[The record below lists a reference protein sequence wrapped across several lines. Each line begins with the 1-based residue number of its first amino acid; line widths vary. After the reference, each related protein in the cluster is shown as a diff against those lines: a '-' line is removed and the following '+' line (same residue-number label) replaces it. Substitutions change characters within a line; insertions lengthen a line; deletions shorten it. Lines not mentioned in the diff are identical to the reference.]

1 MGEITILGAGAMGS
15 ALATPLS
22 RNGHRVRLWGTH
34 LDDARLDALSSGA
47 PHPGTGVRSPE
58 GVSWFRDT
66 ELEAA
71 LDGTDAVIIAVSSPG
86 VHDTAARAAARIGD
100 IPIMLASKG
109 FHRRADGTI
118 TLMPEAV
125 REALGQPERRI
136 VAIGGPCKADE
147 VAAGRI
153 TSTLYAS
160 HDREE
165 AVRAAAL
172 LATDDYRVEV
182 SDDETGLEICAPL
195 KNVYAIAL
203 GYADGLQQRTGQPW
217 HNLKSALF
225 ARAVGEM
232 SVLSELTGGRTE
244 TAFGLA
250 GVGDLEVTGLSGR
263 NKVFGSR
270 LGTGET
276 VPQARAA
283 MDAAGLT
290 VEGIAACGLGAEFAD
305 QAGASPNRVPLLH
318 AIRRVLDDAG
328 SDPHTEFSTALTP

>member
-1 MGEITILGAGAMGS
+1 MGEVTILGAGAMGS

-58 GVSWFRDT
+58 GVSWFRNT
-66 ELEAA
+66 ELDAA
-71 LDGTDAVIIAVSSPG
+71 LDGADVVIIAVSSPG
-86 VHDTAARAAARIGD
+86 VHDTATRAAARIGD
-100 IPIMLASKG
+100 VPIMLASKG

-118 TLMPEAV
+118 ALMPEAV
-125 REALGQPERRI
+125 RDALGHADRSI
-136 VAIGGPCKADE
+136 VAVGGPCKADE

-153 TSTLYAS
+153 TATLYAS
-160 HDREE
+160 SDRE
-165 AVRAAAL
+165 AATRAASFL
-172 LATDDYRVEV
+172 GTDDYRIEV
-182 SDDETGLEICAPL
+182 SDDEIGLEICAPL

-203 GYADGLQQRTGQPW
+203 GFADGMQQRTGEPW

-225 ARAVGEM
+225 ARAVREM
-232 SVLSELTGGRTE
+232 SHLTALAGGREE

-270 LGTGET
+270 LGSGET
-276 VPQARAA
+276 VEEARAA

-290 VEGIAACGLGAEFAD
+290 VEGIAACALGAEYASQIGAD
-305 QAGASPNRVPLLH
+305 PS
-318 AIRRVLDDAG
+318 
-328 SDPHTEFSTALTP
+328 STALLSAISSVLDGADPLSRFSAALAS

>member
-15 ALATPLS
+15 ALATPLA

-34 LDDARLDALSSGA
+34 LDDERIDALSSGA
-47 PHPGTGVRSPE
+47 PHPGTGVVSPD
-58 GVSWFRDT
+58 GVTWFRNA

-71 LDGTDAVIIAVSSPG
+71 LDGAEAAIIAVSSPG
-86 VHDTAARAAARIGD
+86 VHDVSVRAAASLAEL
-100 IPIMLASKG
+100 PIMLASKG
-109 FHRRADGTI
+109 FHRRPDGTI
-118 TLMPEAV
+118 ALMPEAV

-153 TSTLYAS
+153 TATLYAS
-160 HDREE
+160 ADRDS
-165 AVRAAAL
+165 AAAAAAL
-172 LATDDYRVEV
+172 LRTDDYRIEV

-203 GYADGLQQRTGQPW
+203 GYADGLQQRTGLPW

-225 ARAVGEM
+225 ARAVSKM
-232 SVLSELTGGRTE
+232 SVLAELTGGRTD

-270 LGTGET
+270 LGAGET
-276 VPQARAA
+276 VAEARAA

-290 VEGIAACGLGAEFAD
+290 VEGIAACRLGAEFAK
-305 QAGASPNRVPLLH
+305 QIGADPARVPLLH
-318 AIRRVLDDAG
+318 AINRVLDDAG
-328 SDPHTEFSTALTP
+328 SDPHSEFSSALAL